1 VSSSQIRTETLN
13 IEPTAIMVLNCTVT
27 FSYLEVFT
35 GVWGKTQEDSPSFET
50 VPISGK
56 FEEEPALF
64 KAKSR
69 SLGEPIT
76 ENKYPSVIASLTTMQ
91 A

>member
-1 VSSSQIRTETLN
+1 
-13 IEPTAIMVLNCTVT
+13 MVLNCTVT

-56 FEEEPALF
+56 FEEEPEE
-64 KAKSR
+64 R
-69 SLGEPIT
+69 SLL
-76 ENKYPSVIASLTTMQ
+76 SLRLSPGVLESPLQRTNIYRLLPP
-91 A
+91 